1 MQSTQRE
8 RIPNNN
14 HRAVTPN
21 VTYPAFL
28 DLTDAN
34 KSRSDLR
41 LMEKR
46 IKPDKYYKGKIGK
59 VFFFEFLTE
68 QQRTQFL
75 LTLITDIRIDGH
87 TAYYLDQSYDINKAR
102 K

>member
-1 MQSTQRE
+1 M
-8 RIPNNN
+8 
-14 HRAVTPN
+14 
-21 VTYPAFL
+21 TYPAFL

-46 IKPDKYYKGKIGK
+46 IKPNKYYKGKIDK
-59 VFFFEFLTE
+59 VFLFEFLTE

-87 TAYYLDQSYDINKAR
+87 TAYYTNESYDIKQAR

>member
-1 MQSTQRE
+1 M
-8 RIPNNN
+8 
-14 HRAVTPN
+14 
-21 VTYPAFL
+21 TYPAFL
-28 DLTDAN
+28 DLSESY

-46 IKPDKYYKGKIGK
+46 IKQIKYYKGKIDK
-59 VFFFEFLTE
+59 VFFFEFLTD

-75 LTLITDIRIDGH
+75 LTLITNIRMDGNG
-87 TAYYLDQSYDINKAR
+87 AYYTTESYDIKQAR